1 MTKILFLFTGNYP
14 YSNGETFIEN
24 EISILS
30 AAFDRIV
37 IISNNLTGEQTRI
50 VPANTTLERMPY
62 ELSAI
67 QKVYSLGGLLTAT
80 VWKELIL
87 IRNYYKLALTK
98 LIVNTV
104 LQSYYKSHLFKRRIG
119 ALINSYVAEADEVFL
134 YGYWSNDIALG
145 IARLQPSK
153 RISQRI
159 CRAHGWDVYFEA
171 NEAQYLPFRKYLLDK
186 IDRQLF
192 ISDAGKDYYLR
203 LFPHLKHK
211 MAVARLGVNAQ
222 SRHSP
227 DTSRERFVVV
237 TCSNIIAIKRVH
249 LVVEALSLIDTE
261 QVEWHHFG
269 DGPLSTSVA
278 ESCAKLLSNRANI
291 VYKMHGQVTNQA
303 FLYFIT
309 HNPVHVFVNVSSSEG
324 IPVSIMEAMSA
335 GIPCVATAVGGTPEL
350 VNNNNG
356 ILLEQNP
363 QAQDITNAL
372 MTVIALSEKEYSSMK
387 QKAFEMWEN
396 TYNADKNYRQ
406 FVQEYLN

>member
-1 MTKILFLFTGNYP
+1 MAKILFLFTGNYP

-30 AAFDRIV
+30 AAFDQIV
-37 IISNNLTGEQTRI
+37 IVSNNLTGEQTRT
-50 VPANTTLERMPY
+50 VPDNIKLERMPY

-67 QKVYSLGGLLTAT
+67 QKIYSLGGLFTAT

-87 IRNYYKLALTK
+87 TRNYYKLSLTK

-104 LQSYYKSHLFKRRIG
+104 LQSFYKSHLFKRRIG
-119 ALINSYVAEADEVFL
+119 SLINTYATEQDEVYL
-134 YGYWSNDIALG
+134 YGYWSNDSALG
-145 IARLQPSK
+145 IARLHPSK
-153 RISQRI
+153 RIKQRI

-171 NEAQYLPFRKYLLDK
+171 NKAQYLPFRKFLLDT

-203 LFPHLKHK
+203 LFPNMRHK

-222 SRHSP
+222 SCRSP
-227 DTSRERFVVV
+227 DKSRERFVVV

-249 LVVEALSLIDTE
+249 LVVEALSLIDTQ

-269 DGPLSTSVA
+269 DGPLSASVA
-278 ESCAKLLSNRANI
+278 ESCAELLNNRANI
-291 VYKMHGQVTNQA
+291 SYKMHGRVTNQA
-303 FLYFIT
+303 FLHFIT

-335 GIPCVATAVGGTPEL
+335 GIPCIATAVGGTPEL
-350 VNNNNG
+350 VNKDNG

-363 QAQDITNAL
+363 QPQYITDAL
-372 MTVIALSEKEYSSMK
+372 MTMISLNEKEYTSMK
-387 QKAFEMWEN
+387 QKAFEIWEN
-396 TYNADKNYRQ
+396 TYNADRNYRQ